1 MLSGPVRRHRLLGR
15 VAGRFDRRATFIIC
29 GAGFGK
35 STLIAQ
41 ALGDHDHRLAETGG
55 ERHDRLVDLRGA
67 NVDAPELLTA
77 LAEALD
83 APSLVDD
90 VDDLCSFAWS
100 QTPTEICLVIDDAHR
115 FDDAAADLL
124 HRFYASM
131 PNNAHLVVA
140 GRRMVF
146 EPPMRDRLDG
156 AVDILVEHDL
166 AFDDEELERFA
177 AANELDPDQ
186 LPDRRWPALLAL
198 EAATGHAGAVQYLVE
213 EVLEAIDEPLR
224 TDLRALA
231 VARPLDGELI
241 TSLTD
246 GRVDA
251 AAIVASLPMTTRHG
265 DVVAIHDLVRDAL
278 LDGGAASTLADAHAC
293 VARVLQERGALLEAI
308 EHFVAAAATDALEE
322 IARDLARGLFVRDAT
337 ATNRR
342 VVERLRMA
350 LGSSLALDAIDGAL
364 SLLDRPDAARG
375 QLEAAQLRARQEGDA
390 ELEVLCT
397 LRLIEEAYTAAD
409 LGRVR
414 RGLDELDVLAADD
427 APHAVRVQ
435 HLARLWAHSLAGE
448 HRAAFE
454 LASEVA
460 VATPSDDHDLRD
472 LARFYSVIH
481 RGYAG
486 EVRAALDDAAA
497 VRQLPDSLYAN
508 RLAGFELIQRW
519 QLGELDAEGRALATR
534 LVERIGA
541 MGQTHLFVEGAATT
555 ALFHAS
561 AGDLG
566 TAERLTARAEAA
578 AADLPS
584 TAWPHHTVAQ
594 ARAALQVMDGDEDAA
609 RRTLIDA
616 MPPDGVAGLPR
627 FVYGATATLSYVL
640 VPEARAV
647 WEREPCGPD
656 HELRRDIGRALV
668 AWRECGD
675 GRPAERLPWGRPARL
690 RPWAYEPHLVE
701 LAVAAVEAGSTEA
714 GSVLSDLRQDPRRHL
729 QALVSGSTALRDE
742 TVALL
747 RAAPRRPAE
756 ITEVRV
762 LGPFELLRGGR
773 PVADDL
779 WRRQRVR
786 DLLALLVDRRTE
798 ERVELAE
805 LMWPG
810 KAARAAASN
819 LRYTLNQLLG
829 ALEPDRDEAARSWF
843 VRADGAR
850 LELVASDRLLVDVD
864 RFRHLLES
872 ARFDD
877 AQGSPA
883 SALEHYR
890 AAIETYRGSYLDG
903 VSDPEWGHIA
913 RLRLQ
918 GEFVTAASRSV
929 DLLMAHGGL
938 DEAERIAG
946 RAVEAEALNED
957 ASRALAHV
965 LLARGRVS
973 AARDVI
979 GHLLAGLTE
988 VELTPDA
995 DTTTLATRLGVPL

>member
-1 MLSGPVRRHRLLGR
+1 MSANDERLDEGADQRR
-15 VAGRFDRRATFIIC
+15 DC
-29 GAGFGK
+29 
-35 STLIAQ
+35 
-41 ALGDHDHRLAETGG
+41 
-55 ERHDRLVDLRGA
+55 LVDLRGVHIEA
-67 NVDAPELLTA
+67 SELLTA
-77 LAEALD
+77 LGAALD
-83 APSLVDD
+83 APGPVGD
-90 VDDLCSFAWS
+90 VDDLCAVMWS
-100 QTPTEICLVIDDAHR
+100 LTPAAICLVIDDAHR
-115 FDDAAADLL
+115 FDDTAVELL
-124 HRFYASM
+124 GQLYTSM

-140 GRRMVF
+140 GRRMVL

-156 AVDILVEHDL
+156 AVDVLVEDDL
-166 AFDDEELERFA
+166 GFDDDELERFA
-177 AANELDPDQ
+177 VANELDLDR

-198 EAATGHAGAVQYLVE
+198 EVATGHAGAVQYLVE

-224 TDLRALA
+224 ADLRALA
-231 VARPLDGELI
+231 VPRPLDAELI
-241 TSLTD
+241 AALTD
-246 GRVDA
+246 ERVNA
-251 AAIVASLPMTTRHG
+251 AMIVEVLPMTAQQG

-278 LDGGAASTLADAHAC
+278 LDGSDAASLADANLRA
-293 VARVLQERGALLEAI
+293 AGVLQARGMLLEAI
-308 EHFVAAAATDALEE
+308 DHFVAAAAHESLDE

-342 VVERLRMA
+342 VVDRLRAA

-364 SLLDRPDAARG
+364 SLLDRPDMARG
-375 QLEAAQLRARQEGDA
+375 QLEAAQDRARREGDA

-409 LGRVR
+409 LERVR
-414 RGLDELDVLAADD
+414 RGIDELDTLANGD
-427 APHAVRVQ
+427 APHSVRVQ

-448 HRAAFE
+448 HRAAYE
-454 LASEVA
+454 LASDVYA
-460 VATPSDDHDLRD
+460 TTPSDDYDLRD

-486 EVRAALDDAAA
+486 EVRVALDDAAA

-519 QLGELDAEGRALATR
+519 HLGELDAEGRALATR

-561 AGDLG
+561 AGDVG
-566 TAERLTARAEAA
+566 TAERLTARAEVAA
-578 AADLPS
+578 VDLPS

-594 ARAALQVMDGDEDAA
+594 ARAALQVMDGDEGAA
-609 RRTLIDA
+609 TRTLIDA
-616 MPPDGVAGLPR
+616 MPPDSVAGVPR

-675 GRPAERLPWGRPARL
+675 GRPAERLPWSRPARL
-690 RPWAYEPHLVE
+690 RPWAFEPHLVE
-701 LAVAAVEAGSTEA
+701 LAVAAVEAGSTRA
-714 GSVLSDLRQDPRRHL
+714 GGVLSDLRQDPRRHL
-729 QALVSGSTALRDE
+729 QALVSGSTELREE

-756 ITEVRV
+756 VTEVRV
-762 LGPFELLRGGR
+762 LGPFELVRGDR
-773 PVADDL
+773 LVADDQ

-786 DLLALLVDRRTE
+786 DLLALLVDRRSE
-798 ERVELAE
+798 DRIELSE

-810 KAARAAASN
+810 KSPAAAASN
-819 LRYTLNQLLG
+819 LRYTLNQLLA
-829 ALEPDRDEAARSWF
+829 ALEPDRDDAARSWF

-850 LELVASDRLLVDVD
+850 LELAASDRLTVDVD
-864 RFRHLLES
+864 RFRHLLAS
-872 ARFDD
+872 AQFDD
-877 AQGSPA
+877 AAGSPA
-883 SALEHYR
+883 SALEHYL
-890 AAIETYRGSYLDG
+890 AAIDTYRGPYLDG
-903 VSDPEWGHIA
+903 VSDPEWGHIS

-929 DLLMAHGGL
+929 DLLRAHGDL

-946 RAVEAEALNED
+946 RAVDAEALNED

-965 LLARGRVS
+965 LLERGRVS

-979 GHLLAGLTE
+979 GHLLAGLAE
-988 VELTPDA
+988 VELAPDA
-995 DTTTLATRLGVPL
+995 DTTALAARLNAL